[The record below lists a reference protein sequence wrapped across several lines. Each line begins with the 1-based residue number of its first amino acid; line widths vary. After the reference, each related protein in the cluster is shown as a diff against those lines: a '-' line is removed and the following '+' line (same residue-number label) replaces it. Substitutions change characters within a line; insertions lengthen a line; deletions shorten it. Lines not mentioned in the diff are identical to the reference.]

1 MTACNALDLI
11 HRPPYGGIYEG
22 GKISL
27 ETEILQ
33 ALFRAAM
40 GVDPE
45 HPASQASAPDRPW
58 LGFLAVSAESARAE
72 TALLQLFSQGREIK
86 RWRHGPKLSE
96 GPPEPQLMR
105 PGRVYSQID
114 LPGKGSSERPLRSL
128 KWLIGSE
135 GFGLLT
141 LERRE
146 RDFRA
151 VDGQHLSTL
160 LPFLGQ
166 ALSGWQ
172 ALRLAQDRAA
182 LNDRL
187 AVGLGAGWMVLGF
200 AGNVLDLSPWLRDWI
215 GKSRGLRLRS
225 GRLEFTDPLLGQ
237 SFQQAIVSLAS
248 SSATAR
254 AVKLSR
260 NPPLEMI
267 LTKGCHAGESVLIAL
282 LRTMRLARRLPVA
295 NVASAFDLS
304 RSEARL
310 AMLLCDGFTLV
321 EAAGELGWTLET
333 TRSCSKKIY
342 ARMGVS
348 GQQGVLRRILSSPI
362 WLNAEL
368 TPGPAVFPRHF
379 VPESAPR
386 LSRR

>member
-1 MTACNALDLI
+1 M
-11 HRPPYGGIYEG
+11 
-22 GKISL
+22 
-27 ETEILQ
+27 LQ

-45 HPASQASAPDRPW
+45 HPAVQPDGLWRD
-58 LGFLAVSAESARAE
+58 FLDVLATSARAE
-72 TALLQLFSQGREIK
+72 SALLQLFSQGRETQ
-86 RWRHGPKLSE
+86 RWRLGPKLSE

-105 PGRVYSQID
+105 HGRVYSQID
-114 LPGKGSSERPLRSL
+114 LPGNGRGDQPLRAL
-128 KWLIGSE
+128 KWPIGTE

-182 LNDRL
+182 LTDGL
-187 AVGLGAGWMVLGF
+187 AVGLGAGWMVLGM

-215 GKSRGLRLRS
+215 SGSPDLRLRG
-225 GRLEFTDPLLGQ
+225 GRLEFSDPLLGQ
-237 SFQQAIVSLAS
+237 AFQQAVASLAPE
-248 SSATAR
+248 SATAR
-254 AVKLSR
+254 RVELSR
-260 NPPLEMI
+260 DPPLEMV
-267 LTKGCHAGESVLIAL
+267 LTQGRHAGEPVLIAG
-282 LRTMRLARRLPVA
+282 LRALRLAQRLPVA
-295 NVASAFDLS
+295 RVAAAFDLS

-310 AMLLCDGFTLV
+310 AMLLCDGFSLA

-333 TRSCSKKIY
+333 ARSCSKQVY

-348 GQQGVLRRILSSPI
+348 GQPGVLRRMLNSPV
-362 WLNAEL
+362 WLDSGLA
-368 TPGPAVFPRHF
+368 GADPAQFPRHSG
-379 VPESAPR
+379 PRPAPR
-386 LSRR
+386 RSRR